1 MKIVA
6 RTGIVVALAAAVVA
20 SAAGTTLAQD
30 AQPAPAK
37 APAAPKRLVVGDPAP
52 ALKVAKWV
60 KGDEIKAFEPGT
72 VYVVEF
78 WATWCGPCRKTIP
91 HLSEVGKKFKDRGVK
106 VIGVSIWEETKEK
119 DGKTPHNPLPDVEKY
134 VADMGDKM
142 AYSVA
147 YGGDEAEMSETW
159 MKAANRNGIPSAFV
173 VDGKGNIAWIGH
185 PMEKM
190 EETLEQVLSGKFD
203 PKAAADA
210 SKKKEEAKARAKE
223 LGGKLRAT
231 ITGGRAK
238 ESFEIVR
245 EMLRLDPTMFP
256 NAAGITFQSVA
267 VNMGQLDMAYEFAR
281 EVFAG
286 GIKDSPQDLNTIAWT
301 ILDDASIKRRDLD
314 LAMAMAARAVEITK
328 REDGSM
334 MDTLARAYWEKGD
347 SAKAIEIQTKAVEL
361 SKTDARM
368 PDAIKEQ
375 LADALEKYKAGKK

>member
-20 SAAGTTLAQD
+20 SAAGTALAQD

-37 APAAPKRLVVGDPAP
+37 APAASKRLAVGDPAP

-60 KGDEIKAFEPGT
+60 KGDEIKGFQAGT

-91 HLSEVGKKFKDRGVK
+91 HLSEVGKTFKDRGVK

-142 AYSVA
+142 DYSVA

-159 MKAANRNGIPSAFV
+159 MKAANRNGIPSAFI

-203 PKAAADA
+203 PKTAADA

-223 LGGKLRAT
+223 LGGKLRGT

-245 EMLRLDPTMFP
+245 EMLRLDPSMFP
-256 NAAGITFQSVA
+256 NAAGVTFKSVA
-267 VNMGQLDMAYEFAR
+267 VDMGQLDLAYEFAR

-286 GIKDSPQDLNTIAWT
+286 GIKDSPEDLNTIAWT
-301 ILDDASIKRRDLD
+301 ILDDASIKKRDVD
-314 LAMAMAARAVEITK
+314 LAMAMAARAVEVTK
-328 REDGSM
+328 HQEGSM

-347 SAKAIEIQTKAVEL
+347 SAKAIEVQTKAVEL
-361 SKTDARM
+361 ASKDPRM
-368 PDAIKEQ
+368 PDAIKQQ
-375 LADALEKYKAGKK
+375 LADALVKYKAGKK